1 MAGSKAGVQATEIV
15 GNMDEDN
22 EDEVLPIEDLMKP
35 ERENLIFGNLRGMRS
50 KSLVVCSSKKMLP
63 L

>member
-50 KSLVVCSSKKMLP
+50 KSLVVCSSQKMLP